1 MTESIGTRL
10 ECPRCQSPPRGAAS
24 EAKPYELWL
33 VILILGLLA
42 AQLIADAFAR
52 TELVFN
58 EAQYWSWSRE
68 LDFGY
73 FSKPPLIAW
82 LIRGTSELCGNSE
95 ACLRSFPPVL
105 NAIATWF
112 VFLTGRALYG
122 VRAGFWSA
130 IVFDTLP
137 LIAFLAASVT
147 PDVPLL
153 LFWSIALYLWT
164 MLIERKS
171 MAWSVL
177 LGLAVGVGLLA
188 KYAMI
193 YFPLCMACQ
202 AIFSAEARETLRG
215 KQALVIVLVAL
226 IVIAPNLYWNYV
238 QGFVTFDATANS
250 AGWDRQAEHLTHFV
264 RFLLSQFLVY
274 GPVLFFMVLWIAVAA
289 IRGRADSRITDS
301 RVVMLLAFSLPILIL
316 ITVQSLIARTHASWT
331 AAIAPAASILVTAWL
346 LERRRR
352 ILFGATV
359 ATNALAAA
367 AMLIGPALPPGVYP
381 AKSDPF
387 LRMSGWKGIAASV
400 RRELA
405 KNGYRA
411 LAVDG
416 RDLAAELL
424 YYLRDSN
431 VPLYAIKHL
440 NKAPT
445 NHFELMRPYRGRAPE
460 PVLFASLRP
469 QSGALDQFR
478 SVTFLGSETILGGG
492 RKGRTL
498 RFYSVSGF
506 LGKGDGMPCRANPRL
521 LDPSLIIREL
531 ADSDAGAG
539 HSCRLRKFNPN
550 LPSLPRRDAEHVTR

>member
-1 MTESIGTRL
+1 MSSRE
-10 ECPRCQSPPRGAAS
+10 AAAP
-24 EAKPYELWL
+24 AKTYEPWL
-33 VILILGLLA
+33 VIFILALLA
-42 AQLIADAFAR
+42 ARLIANAFAR
-52 TELVFN
+52 TDLVFN

-177 LGLAVGVGLLA
+177 LGLAVGVGLLG

-202 AIFSAEARETLRG
+202 AIFSTSAREALRDRR
-215 KQALVIVLVAL
+215 ALVIVLVAL
-226 IVIAPNLYWNYV
+226 VVIAPNLYWNYAH
-238 QGFVTFDATANS
+238 GFVSFHQTANS
-250 AGWDRQAEHLTHFV
+250 AGWGRHAAHLQHFV
-264 RFLLSQFLVY
+264 QFLLSQFLVY

-289 IRGRADSRITDS
+289 IRGRTHSRITDS

-316 ITVQSLIARTHASWT
+316 ITVQSLISRTHASW
-331 AAIAPAASILVTAWL
+331 AAAVAPAACILVTAWL

-352 ILFGATV
+352 ILFGTTV
-359 ATNALAAA
+359 ATNALATAA
-367 AMLIGPALPPGVYP
+367 ILIGPVLPPDVFP
-381 AKSDPF
+381 WKSDPF
-387 LRMSGWKGIAASV
+387 ARASGWKDVAASV
-400 RRELA
+400 RQQLVKDRY
-405 KNGYRA
+405 GA
-411 LAVDG
+411 LVVDG

-424 YYLRDSN
+424 YYLRDSS
-431 VPLYAIKHL
+431 VPLFVMGYRDVPA
-440 NKAPT
+440 
-445 NHFELMRPYRGRAPE
+445 NHFEIMRPYRMGAPE
-460 PVLFASLRP
+460 PVLFASLRA

-478 SVTFLGSETILGGG
+478 SATFLGSEKIPGS
-492 RKGRTL
+492 RREGRTL
-498 RFYSVSGF
+498 RFYSLSGF
-506 LGKGDGMPCRANPRL
+506 LGKGDEKP
-521 LDPSLIIREL
+521 
-531 ADSDAGAG
+531 
-539 HSCRLRKFNPN
+539 
-550 LPSLPRRDAEHVTR
+550 

>member
-1 MTESIGTRL
+1 MSTISR
-10 ECPRCQSPPRGAAS
+10 AAAPH
-24 EAKPYELWL
+24 AKPYELWL
-33 VILILGLLA
+33 VIFILVLLA
-42 AQLIADAFAR
+42 AQLIANAFAR
-52 TELVFN
+52 TDLVFN

-82 LIRGTSELCGNSE
+82 LIRGASELCGNSE
-95 ACLRSFPPVL
+95 ACLRSFPPVF

-122 VRAGFWSA
+122 ARAGFWSA

-137 LIAFLAASVT
+137 SIAFLAASVT

-164 MLIERKS
+164 MLIARKS

-202 AIFSAEARETLRG
+202 AIFSTSAREALRDRR
-215 KQALVIVLVAL
+215 ALVIVLVAL
-226 IVIAPNLYWNYV
+226 VVIAPNLYWNYAH
-238 QGFVTFDATANS
+238 GFVSFDQTANS
-250 AGWDRQAEHLTHFV
+250 AGWGRHAAHLRHFV
-264 RFLLSQFLVY
+264 QFLLSQFLVY
-274 GPVLFFMVLWIAVAA
+274 GPVLFFMALWIAVAA
-289 IRGRADSRITDS
+289 IRGRADSRVTDS

-359 ATNALAAA
+359 ATNALATL
-367 AMLIGPALPPGVYP
+367 AMLIGPALPPGVFP

-387 LRMSGWKGIAASV
+387 LRMSGWEDVAGSV
-400 RRELA
+400 RRKLA
-405 KNGYRA
+405 QDGYRA

-424 YYLRDSN
+424 YYLRDNN
-431 VPLYAIKHL
+431 VPLYAIKNL

-445 NHFELMRPYRGRAPE
+445 NHFELTRPYRPGAPE
-460 PVLFASLRP
+460 PVLFVSLRAD
-469 QSGALDQFR
+469 SRKALEKFR
-478 SVTFLGSETILGGG
+478 SVTFLGSETLPGGG
-492 RKGRTL
+492 REGRTL
-498 RFYSVSGF
+498 RFYRLSDFAGKNGPESWGRQSDSTRSVAASRRRIACHSISTQDAKTSSLGQGWADGSSG
-506 LGKGDGMPCRANPRL
+506 
-521 LDPSLIIREL
+521 LDRRRP
-531 ADSDAGAG
+531 
-539 HSCRLRKFNPN
+539 PN
-550 LPSLPRRDAEHVTR
+550 HMGTK

>member
-1 MTESIGTRL
+1 VRISAIAH
-10 ECPRCQSPPRGAAS
+10 QSALN
-24 EAKPYELWL
+24 AKPYEVWL
-33 VILILGLLA
+33 VIFILVLLA
-42 AQLIADAFAR
+42 AQLIANAFAR
-52 TELVFN
+52 TDLVVN

-95 ACLRSFPPVL
+95 ACLRGFPPVL
-105 NAIATWF
+105 NAVATWF

-122 VRAGFWSA
+122 ARVGFWSA
-130 IVFDTLP
+130 IVFATLP
-137 LIAFLAASVT
+137 LIAFLAGAVT

-153 LFWSIALYLWT
+153 LLWAIALYFWT
-164 MLIERKS
+164 ALIERKS
-171 MAWSVL
+171 MVWSVL

-202 AIFSAEARETLRG
+202 TIVSAEAREALRDRWG
-215 KQALVIVLVAL
+215 LVILLVAL

-250 AGWDRQAEHLTHFV
+250 AGWGRQAEHLTRSV

-289 IRGRADSRITDS
+289 IRDRADSRVTDS
-301 RVVMLLAFSLPILIL
+301 RVVMLLAFSLPILFL
-316 ITVQSLIARTHASWT
+316 ITVQSLISRTHASWT

-352 ILFGATV
+352 ILFGATL
-359 ATNALAAA
+359 ATNALATL
-367 AMLIGPALPPGVYP
+367 AMLIGPALPPGVFP

-387 LRMSGWKGIAASV
+387 LRMSGWEEVAASV
-400 RRELA
+400 RRELG
-405 KNGYRA
+405 KDGYRA

-424 YYLRDSN
+424 YYLRDNN
-431 VPLYAIKHL
+431 VPLYVIKNL
-440 NKAPT
+440 NKAPA
-445 NHFELMRPYRGRAPE
+445 NHFELTRPYRPGAPE
-460 PVLFASLRP
+460 PVLFVSLRP
-469 QSGALDQFR
+469 DSPKTLKKFGLA
-478 SVTFLGSETILGGG
+478 TFLGSETLPGGG

-498 RFYSVSGF
+498 RFYRLSGF
-506 LGKGDGMPCRANPRL
+506 LGKGDGKP
-521 LDPSLIIREL
+521 
-531 ADSDAGAG
+531 
-539 HSCRLRKFNPN
+539 
-550 LPSLPRRDAEHVTR
+550 

>member
-1 MTESIGTRL
+1 MSAISRE
-10 ECPRCQSPPRGAAS
+10 AAAP
-24 EAKPYELWL
+24 AKTYEPWL
-33 VILILGLLA
+33 VIFILALLA
-42 AQLIADAFAR
+42 ARLIANAFAR
-52 TELVFN
+52 TDLAFN

-137 LIAFLAASVT
+137 LIAFLAGAVT
-147 PDVPLL
+147 PDAPLL

-164 MLIERKS
+164 VLIERKS

-202 AIFSAEARETLRG
+202 AIFSTSARDALRDRR
-215 KQALVIVLVAL
+215 ALVIVLVAL
-226 IVIAPNLYWNYV
+226 VVIAPNLYWNYA
-238 QGFVTFDATANS
+238 QGFVTFDATASS
-250 AGWDRQAEHLTHFV
+250 AGWGRQAAHLTHFV
-264 RFLLSQFLVY
+264 QFLLSQFLVY

-289 IRGRADSRITDS
+289 IRGRTHSRVTDS
-301 RVVMLLAFSLPILIL
+301 RVVMLLTFSLPILIL
-316 ITVQSLIARTHASWT
+316 ITVQSLISRTHASWT
-331 AAIAPAASILVTAWL
+331 AAVAPAASILVTAWL

-359 ATNALAAA
+359 ATNALATS
-367 AMLIGPALPPGVYP
+367 AMLIGPALPPGVFP

-387 LRMSGWKGIAASV
+387 LRMSGWEDVAASV

-405 KNGYRA
+405 KDGYRA
-411 LAVDG
+411 LVVDG

-431 VPLYAIKHL
+431 VPLFVIGYRD
-440 NKAPT
+440 APA
-445 NHFELMRPYRGRAPE
+445 NHFEMMSPYRMGAPE
-460 PVLFASLRP
+460 PVLFASLRA
-469 QSGALDQFR
+469 QSRAALKKFR
-478 SVTFLGSETILGGG
+478 SVTFLGSETLPGGG

-498 RFYSVSGF
+498 RFYSLSGF
-506 LGKGDGMPCRANPRL
+506 LGKGDGKP
-521 LDPSLIIREL
+521 
-531 ADSDAGAG
+531 
-539 HSCRLRKFNPN
+539 
-550 LPSLPRRDAEHVTR
+550 

>member
-1 MTESIGTRL
+1 MRISAIAH
-10 ECPRCQSPPRGAAS
+10 QSAPN
-24 EAKPYELWL
+24 AKPYELWL
-33 VILILGLLA
+33 VIFILALLA
-42 AQLIADAFAR
+42 AQLLANAFAR
-52 TELVFN
+52 TDLVFN

-82 LIRGTSELCGNSE
+82 LIRGTSELCGDSE

-122 VRAGFWSA
+122 ARGGFWSA
-130 IVFDTLP
+130 IVFATLP

-153 LFWSIALYLWT
+153 LLWSIALYLWT

-171 MAWSVL
+171 MAWSLL

-202 AIFSAEARETLRG
+202 AIVSADARETLRG
-215 KQALVIVLVAL
+215 KQALVILLVAL
-226 IVIAPNLYWNYV
+226 VVIAPNLYWNYAH
-238 QGFVTFDATANS
+238 GFVSFDATANS
-250 AGWDRQAEHLTHFV
+250 AGWGRQAEHFTNFV

-274 GPVLFFMVLWIAVAA
+274 GPVLFFMLLWIAVAA
-289 IRGRADSRITDS
+289 IRGRTDR
-301 RVVMLLAFSLPILIL
+301 RVAMLLAFSLPILIL

-331 AAIAPAASILVTAWL
+331 AAVAPAASILVTAWL

-359 ATNALAAA
+359 ATNALATA
-367 AMLIGPALPPGVYP
+367 AMLIGPALPPGVFP

-387 LRMSGWKGIAASV
+387 LRMSGWEDVAASV

-405 KNGYRA
+405 KDGYGA

-431 VPLYAIKHL
+431 VPLFVIGYRDVPA
-440 NKAPT
+440 
-445 NHFELMRPYRGRAPE
+445 NHFEMMRPYREGAPE
-460 PVLFASLRP
+460 PVLFVSLRADP
-469 QSGALDQFR
+469 RKALKKFR
-478 SVTFLGSETILGGG
+478 SVTFLGSETIPGGG

-498 RFYSVSGF
+498 RFYRLSG
-506 LGKGDGMPCRANPRL
+506 LAGKDTAQ
-521 LDPSLIIREL
+521 
-531 ADSDAGAG
+531 
-539 HSCRLRKFNPN
+539 
-550 LPSLPRRDAEHVTR
+550 RR